1 MGAGLERKTDMTRT
15 ITGLLTAV
23 QSRTARSDDGAS
35 LVEYAL
41 LVALIAI
48 VAVIAITTFGIALS
62 DEYDSISTQL
72 P

>member
-1 MGAGLERKTDMTRT
+1 MNGALLRLHILIANRLAPRDER
-15 ITGLLTAV
+15 
-23 QSRTARSDDGAS
+23 GAS

-48 VAVIAITTFGIALS
+48 VCFVAVDFLGQETNSGI
-62 DEYDSISTQL
+62 YDAGSKIR

>member
-1 MGAGLERKTDMTRT
+1 MSLVDYVKITICRVSGDER
-15 ITGLLTAV
+15 
-23 QSRTARSDDGAS
+23 GAS

-48 VAVIAITTFGIALS
+48 VAVVAVTSFGGALS
-62 DEYDSISTQL
+62 SEYSEIADSI

>member
-1 MGAGLERKTDMTRT
+1 MHRALLRLHTLITTR
-15 ITGLLTAV
+15 V
-23 QSRTARSDDGAS
+23 ARSDRERGAS

-48 VAVIAITTFGIALS
+48 VCFVAVEFLGQETNSGI
-62 DEYDSISTQL
+62 YDAGSKIR

>member
-1 MGAGLERKTDMTRT
+1 MSAFITAKNWLHRLTD
-15 ITGLLTAV
+15 
-23 QSRTARSDDGAS
+23 DDAGAS

-48 VAVIAITTFGIALS
+48 VAVVAVAAFGGALS
-62 DEYDSISTQL
+62 ESYSDIADSM